1 MIVNE
6 TFVRSFKL
14 DEPVDELIFFDP
26 YRVYVKIVGVV
37 KDFHYDSMKD
47 PIQPLTMIRQWNS
60 IWYVFIRIN
69 EGQIQQ
75 GLADINKAWDEVLP
89 EYEMNQKFLDDHLS
103 DRYVGEERLAKITG
117 YSAVAAIFL
126 SCLGLLGLT
135 GLLVSRRVKEIGV
148 RKVNGA
154 TISNIL
160 ARLNGDFQKWVL
172 IAFVLASPLSYYV
185 MNKWLQNFNYRIQIA
200 WWIFALAGVMAFL
213 IAFLTV
219 TWRSYQYARKNPV
232 ETLRYE

>member
-1 MIVNE
+1 MQLE
-6 TFVRSFKL
+6 
-14 DEPVDELIFFDP
+14 DPVDELIYFDP
-26 YRVYVKIVGVV
+26 YHVWVRIVGVV

-47 PIQPLTMIRQWNS
+47 DIQPLTMIRQWNS
-60 IWYVFIRIN
+60 IWYVFIKIN
-69 EGQIQQ
+69 ENQIQQ
-75 GLADINKAWDEVLP
+75 GLAAINKAWDEVFP
-89 EYEMNQKFLDDHLS
+89 EYEMNQKFLDDHLA

-117 YSAVAAIFL
+117 YSAAAAIFL

-135 GLLVSRRVKEIGV
+135 GLLVSRRVKEIGI

-154 TISNIL
+154 GISNIL
-160 ARLNGDFQKWVL
+160 TRLNGDFQKWVL

-185 MNKWLQNFNYRIQIA
+185 MNKWLQNFNFHISMA
-200 WWIFALAGVMAFL
+200 WWIFVLAGVMAFL
-213 IAFLTV
+213 IAFITV